1 MAKQLN
7 ISVLN
12 LVPVREGS
20 DATGAFKDMITLAKH
35 VDGTSYQRYW
45 ISEHHNMV
53 SIASSATRQLIQ
65 HILQNTEHI
74 RAGSGGV
81 MLPNHSP
88 YIVAEEFGTL
98 HAIFG
103 DRLDLGLGRAPGTD
117 MMTASA
123 IRRNNHDGVF
133 SFSDEIEEL
142 QRYLSNA
149 GTSLVAYPGNNTNI
163 PLYVLGSSTDSAHI
177 AAKLGLPYAFAAHFA
192 PAQMKDAFTIY
203 EADFKPSKQLQHPY
217 KMVSNNVILADTKEQ
232 AEYIA
237 TTHYQNILGMFR
249 NNRQLLQPPVDS
261 MEGIWSP
268 REENAIHSQFPL
280 QFLGTKDDAV
290 KQLRDFQTAF
300 DVDEIIAAAYIYDM
314 DALLKSY
321 DLFEDAVKEYNEQN
335 S

>member
-1 MAKQLN
+1 MTKKIN

-20 DATGAFKDMITLAKH
+20 NATGAFEDMITLAKH
-35 VDGTSYQRYW
+35 VDSSSYQRYW

-65 HILQNTEHI
+65 HILQNTEHL
-74 RAGSGGV
+74 RVGSGGV

-117 MMTASA
+117 MLTANA

-133 SFSDEIEEL
+133 SFKDEIEEL
-142 QRYLSNA
+142 QRYLSNS
-149 GTSLVAYPGNNTNI
+149 GTSLVAYPGNNTHI
-163 PLYVLGSSTDSAHI
+163 PIYVLGSSTDSAHI
-177 AAKLGLPYAFAAHFA
+177 AASLGLPYAFAAHFA
-192 PAQMKDAFTIY
+192 PAQMKEAFSIY
-203 EADFKPSKQLQHPY
+203 ENNFKPSKQLSKPY
-217 KMVSNNVILADTKEQ
+217 KMVSNNVILADTKAQ
-232 AEYIA
+232 AEYLA
-237 TTHYQNILGMFR
+237 TTHYMNILGMFR
-249 NNRQLLQPPVDS
+249 SSRMLLQPPVDS
-261 MEGIWSP
+261 MDGIWSP
-268 REENAIHSQFPL
+268 REEHAINTQFPL
-280 QFLGTKDDAV
+280 QFFGTKEDAV
-290 KQLRDFQTAF
+290 QQLKDFQQEF

-321 DLFEDAVKEYNEQN
+321 DLFEEAVKEYNAGIE
-335 S
+335 

>member
-1 MAKQLN
+1 MTKKIN

-20 DATGAFKDMITLAKH
+20 NASGAFQDMIKLAKH

-45 ISEHHNMV
+45 VSEHHNMV
-53 SIASSATRQLIQ
+53 SVASSATRQLIQ
-65 HILQNTEHI
+65 HILQNTEHL
-74 RAGSGGV
+74 RVGSGGV

-133 SFSDEIEEL
+133 SFEDEIEEL
-142 QRYLSNA
+142 RKYLSDT
-149 GTSLVAYPGNNTNI
+149 GTSLIAYPGNNTHI

-192 PAQMKDAFTIY
+192 PAQMKEAFIIY
-203 EADFKPSKQLQHPY
+203 ENNFKPSKQLEKPY
-217 KMVSNNVILADTKEQ
+217 KMVSNNVILADTKDQ
-232 AEYIA
+232 AEYLA

-249 NNRQLLQPPVDS
+249 SKRQLLQPPVDS

-268 REENAIHSQFPL
+268 REAHTINSQFPL
-280 QFLGTKDDAV
+280 QFFGTKEDAV
-290 KQLRDFQTAF
+290 EQLKDFQQKF
-300 DVDEIIAAAYIYDM
+300 DVDEIIAATYIYDM
-314 DALLKSY
+314 DQLLKSY
-321 DLFEDAVKEYNEQN
+321 DLFEEAVKEYNSGIE
-335 S
+335 

>member
-142 QRYLSNA
+142 QRYLSNS
-149 GTSLVAYPGNNTNI
+149 GTSLIAYPGNNTHI

-217 KMVSNNVILADTKEQ
+217 KMVSNNVSSLTLKNK
-232 AEYIA
+232 
-237 TTHYQNILGMFR
+237 QNILQQHTIKIF
-249 NNRQLLQPPVDS
+249 S
-261 MEGIWSP
+261 ACS
-268 REENAIHSQFPL
+268 
-280 QFLGTKDDAV
+280 
-290 KQLRDFQTAF
+290 
-300 DVDEIIAAAYIYDM
+300 EIIANCCSR
-314 DALLKSY
+314 LLIPWRASGHH
-321 DLFEDAVKEYNEQN
+321 VKMPFTV
-335 S
+335 SSRCSS